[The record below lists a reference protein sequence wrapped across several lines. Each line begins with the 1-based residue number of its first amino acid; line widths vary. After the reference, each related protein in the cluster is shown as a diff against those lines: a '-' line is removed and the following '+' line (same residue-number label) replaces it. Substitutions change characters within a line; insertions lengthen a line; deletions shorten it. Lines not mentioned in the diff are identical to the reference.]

1 MTPAEIAVMINSG
14 CSLVALI
21 VAIWAKLTARATSDI
36 ADLRKEQAEEERR
49 LAKIEALLEQTPRAD
64 MVHELRVDVA
74 KIEGALAVIGE
85 RLKPVAQVT
94 ERLQDWL
101 LENKR

>member
-1 MTPAEIAVMINSG
+1 MSATEIAVLVSSG
-14 CSLVALI
+14 CSLIALM
-21 VAIWAKLTARATSDI
+21 VSIWAKLTARETKDI
-36 ADLRKEQAEEERR
+36 EQLRSEQDDEKRR
-49 LAKIEALLEQTPRAD
+49 LAKIEAMLEAAPKAES
-64 MVHELRVDVA
+64 VHELRVDVA
-74 KIEGALAVIGE
+74 RIEGQLGVIGE